1 MAPLWA
7 PGGVGGVG
15 VLRHTSGGLRLPW
28 GLLGAGRGWGAGH
41 VEEALVLLVG
51 LVQHG
56 RQARNMLSV
65 VSLALLSRVA
75 GSLEFVTQDLD
86 LFA

>member
-1 MAPLWA
+1 
-7 PGGVGGVG
+7 
-15 VLRHTSGGLRLPW
+15 
-28 GLLGAGRGWGAGH
+28 
-41 VEEALVLLVG
+41 VG